1 MSTNIHPIFDKLVQ
15 QQERERF
22 LNQKSNVFWLTG
34 LSGSGKSTIAK
45 GVERSLFLK
54 GYFAKVIDGDNVRT
68 GLSSNLS
75 FSLSDREEN
84 IRRVSELAKL
94 FVESGIITICTF
106 ISPTIQIRNL
116 AREIIGE
123 ETFKEIYIKAS
134 LEICEGRDVK
144 GLYKKARSGE
154 ISGFTGIDSPYE
166 PPVNPDFEVVT
177 SSQGIDESVRD
188 VHHFIIKESSINGL

>member
-1 MSTNIHPIFDKLVQ
+1 MSTNIHPIFDQLVQ

-144 GLYKKARSGE
+144 GLYKKVRSGE